1 LTSSLKSHFPLA
13 KSKAM
18 LKSSALYSLDRL
30 LQSTNQIKEILQ
42 DQPHEIIN
50 QDGQNFV
57 ILGTA
62 HVSQTSVDKVNEL
75 LNTGEFD
82 TVAVEL
88 DEMRFEAMTNP
99 NRYKNMDL
107 LSIIKNKQTGMVAVN
122 LALSAYQNRLA
133 KQLGVEPG
141 AEMKAA
147 INQSNEKELKLWKI
161 DRNIRTTMKR
171 AWRGMKFL
179 EKAGLLFSFGGFF
192 EKEEISAEEI
202 EKLKKGDVL
211 ESTFSDFASESQP
224 LYRSLIHERDEY
236 MAARLLQESKD
247 KDARNILVV
256 IGAGHLQ
263 GMSQALR
270 DKIDAEKTVA
280 ELDVI
285 PPGGKWLKLLPWI
298 ITAVIVAGFAIGFS
312 RSPELGW
319 DLIKTWIIFNGVF
332 AALGALVARAHIV
345 TIISAFIAAPITSL
359 NPAVAAGMVA
369 ALVETYFRKPKV
381 VDFENLQND
390 ATELK
395 GWWTNPVTRILLV
408 FILTNLGSAI
418 GTWVSGFKIA
428 AALV

>member
-1 LTSSLKSHFPLA
+1 
-13 KSKAM
+13 
-18 LKSSALYSLDRL
+18 KSSALYSLDRL

-192 EKEEISAEEI
+192 EKEEISAKKKK
-202 EKLKKGDVL
+202 KLKKGDVL

-224 LYRSLIHERDEY
+224 
-236 MAARLLQESKD
+236 
-247 KDARNILVV
+247 
-256 IGAGHLQ
+256 
-263 GMSQALR
+263 
-270 DKIDAEKTVA
+270 
-280 ELDVI
+280 
-285 PPGGKWLKLLPWI
+285 
-298 ITAVIVAGFAIGFS
+298 
-312 RSPELGW
+312 
-319 DLIKTWIIFNGVF
+319 
-332 AALGALVARAHIV
+332 
-345 TIISAFIAAPITSL
+345 
-359 NPAVAAGMVA
+359 
-369 ALVETYFRKPKV
+369 
-381 VDFENLQND
+381 
-390 ATELK
+390 
-395 GWWTNPVTRILLV
+395 
-408 FILTNLGSAI
+408 
-418 GTWVSGFKIA
+418 
-428 AALV
+428 

>member
-1 LTSSLKSHFPLA
+1 
-13 KSKAM
+13 M

-395 GWWTNPVTRILLV
+395 GWWTNPMV

>member
-1 LTSSLKSHFPLA
+1 
-13 KSKAM
+13 M
-18 LKSSALYSLDRL
+18 
-30 LQSTNQIKEILQ
+30 
-42 DQPHEIIN
+42 
-50 QDGQNFV
+50 
-57 ILGTA
+57 
-62 HVSQTSVDKVNEL
+62 
-75 LNTGEFD
+75 
-82 TVAVEL
+82 
-88 DEMRFEAMTNP
+88 
-99 NRYKNMDL
+99 
-107 LSIIKNKQTGMVAVN
+107 
-122 LALSAYQNRLA
+122 
-133 KQLGVEPG
+133 
-141 AEMKAA
+141 
-147 INQSNEKELKLWKI
+147 
-161 DRNIRTTMKR
+161 
-171 AWRGMKFL
+171 
-179 EKAGLLFSFGGFF
+179 
-192 EKEEISAEEI
+192 
-202 EKLKKGDVL
+202 

-247 KDARNILVV
+247 NDARNILVV
-256 IGAGHLQ
+256 IGAGHMQ

-280 ELDVI
+280 ELDII
-285 PPGGKWLKLLPWI
+285 PPSGKWLKLLPWI

-332 AALGALVARAHIV
+332 AALGALIARAHIV

-369 ALVETYFRKPKV
+369 ALVEIYFRKPKV

-395 GWWTNPVTRILLV
+395 GWWKNPVTRILLV

>member
-1 LTSSLKSHFPLA
+1 
-13 KSKAM
+13 M

-395 GWWTNPVTRILLV
+395 GWWTNPITRILLV